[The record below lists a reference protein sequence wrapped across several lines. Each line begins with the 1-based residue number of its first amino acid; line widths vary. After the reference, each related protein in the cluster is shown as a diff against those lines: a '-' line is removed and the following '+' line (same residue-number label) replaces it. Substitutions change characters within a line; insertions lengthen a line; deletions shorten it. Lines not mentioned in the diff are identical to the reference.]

1 MSQVEDRSDT
11 SCRVLSV
18 HFTFFE
24 TSLFFILL
32 CRFSPWCRIFSQIIG
47 FEPKLTLCDANL
59 NMCEGRTV
67 SDLKVSEYPNQEDN
81 SDDFLGR
88 RHSCGSRVSDLLPQ
102 ASFPHHCIIFARQ
115 SPSTR
120 LSFLNSLFAGE
131 DSKCEAEIKVLLNTS
146 YHASV
151 GESLHIDCPVK
162 YCDTLTPKVSWYK
175 LEETSNS
182 LVLIS
187 VSRSCCINTEWK
199 PWNYL
204 EWISHLIKNVIQS
217 DAGVYRCKTASNTS
231 HNINL
236 YVYGE
241 SFLSQSVR

>member
-1 MSQVEDRSDT
+1 M
-11 SCRVLSV
+11 
-18 HFTFFE
+18 
-24 TSLFFILL
+24 
-32 CRFSPWCRIFSQIIG
+32 
-47 FEPKLTLCDANL
+47 CD
-59 NMCEGRTV
+59 GRTV
-67 SDLKVSEYPNQEDN
+67 SDLKVSEYSNQEDN
-81 SDDFLGR
+81 FDDFLGR
-88 RHSCGSRVSDLLPQ
+88 RHSCSSRVSDLLSQ

-120 LSFLNSLFAGE
+120 LSSLNSLFAGE
-131 DSKCEAEIKVLLNTS
+131 DLECEAEIKVILDTG

-151 GESLHIDCPVK
+151 GESLPIDCPVK

-182 LVLIS
+182 LVLIT
-187 VSRSCCINTEWK
+187 VSRSCCINTELK